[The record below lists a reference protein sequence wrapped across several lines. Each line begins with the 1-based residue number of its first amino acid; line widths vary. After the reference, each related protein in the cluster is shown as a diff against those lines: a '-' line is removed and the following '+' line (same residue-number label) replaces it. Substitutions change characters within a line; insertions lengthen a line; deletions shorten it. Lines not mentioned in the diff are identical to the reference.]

1 MDREPAADPLDPTR
15 QLDVLDDLA
24 ADALMPTGAFVH
36 RSADEDEPPRRDGLG
51 ASGIVDAIEG
61 EELRQDLHEG
71 EGDRALPERLA
82 GRSGQER
89 DQVRPRF
96 LRLPPGDAERL
107 GTEVDIAVDEQ
118 EPLGASVGDPLV
130 QGPRLAHPALGP
142 LDSVDHP
149 ERMRPDGR
157 VPLPGFESVEDR
169 ARGVDGLVVDDGQMQ
184 GGIVLGEDR
193 SHGRLDVAL
202 LVMRGDDDVDRRGI
216 HRRGVGGGREG
227 PVGVHPAEQ
236 SQGEP
241 RPREGHRSRQQ
252 GQHEGDGGHQRA
264 VPAG

>member
-1 MDREPAADPLDPTR
+1 
-15 QLDVLDDLA
+15 
-24 ADALMPTGAFVH
+24 MPCQNDSQAGRARNET
-36 RSADEDEPPRRDGLG
+36 RSAPVSC
-51 ASGIVDAIEG
+51 AF
-61 EELRQDLHEG
+61 RQAM
-71 EGDRALPERLA
+71 R
-82 GRSGQER
+82 
-89 DQVRPRF
+89 
-96 LRLPPGDAERL
+96 ERL

-130 QGPRLAHPALGP
+130 QGPRLADPALGP
-142 LDSVDHP
+142 LDAVDHP

-202 LVMRGDDDVDRRGI
+202 LVMRGDDDIDRRGI
-216 HRRGVGGGREG
+216 HRRGFGGGRQG
-227 PVGVHPAEQ
+227 PVGIQSAEQ

-241 RPREGHRSRQQ
+241 RPGEGHRSRQQ

-264 VPAG
+264 VPAGWAGRRSEPDRSRTSFCAVILPLWTTMGIPAPGWTPPPTK